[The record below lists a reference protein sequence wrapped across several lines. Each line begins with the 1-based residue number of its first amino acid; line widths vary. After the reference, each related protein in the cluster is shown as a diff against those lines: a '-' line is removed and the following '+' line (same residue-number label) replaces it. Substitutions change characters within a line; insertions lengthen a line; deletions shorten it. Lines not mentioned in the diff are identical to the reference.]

1 MLHIVF
7 RHATD
12 RFGNRRRGQFAAILD
27 GQQLCISPRPLQAA
41 ANVLINAGYDPE
53 TPIAARPCEADFDTL
68 TMSLGDAASWRIEES
83 GNVSALSRSAP
94 LAGSAA

>member
-53 TPIAARPCEADFDTL
+53 TPIAARPC
-68 TMSLGDAASWRIEES
+68 GDAASWPIEES
-83 GNVSALSRSAP
+83 GNVVLLSRAQRR